1 MDLFLWIMNKDCELY
16 FIRDVN
22 LRCIYDIYKKWSLLY
37 WNINFII
44 IFENN
49 YLIYVF
55 LFYSDFKN
63 SRCFGEEYRSY
74 EVYVGFG

>member
-1 MDLFLWIMNKDCELY
+1 M
-16 FIRDVN
+16 
-22 LRCIYDIYKKWSLLY
+22 Y
-37 WNINFII
+37 WYINFII

-49 YLIYVF
+49 YLIYVV